1 MKRLS
6 SWVQLVIAVFG
17 LVPLLAVAGAAQAA
31 ESPYTALEDRSI
43 KALSAEQIEGYET
56 GQGMGFALAAELN
69 GYPGPK
75 HVLDLG
81 SELGLS
87 EAQLGSTEKAFAD
100 MKESA
105 EDLGGQIVTLER
117 ELDQL
122 FASHAI
128 GAENLATQVAQI
140 ARLQGK
146 LRTVHLRAHLV
157 MMGILNHDQIR
168 RYIEL
173 RGYHGGEHQGHHPD
187 GEQGGHP

>member
-1 MKRLS
+1 VKRLS
-6 SWVQLVIAVFG
+6 SWVQYVIVGFSLVA
-17 LVPLLAVAGAAQAA
+17 PLAVAGAAQTA
-31 ESPYTALEDRSI
+31 ESPYTVLENRPI
-43 KALSAEQIEGYET
+43 KALSADQVEGYET

-75 HVLDLG
+75 HVLEFG

-128 GAENLATQVAQI
+128 DAENLATQVAQI
-140 ARLQGK
+140 AQLQGQ
-146 LRTVHLRAHLV
+146 LRTVHLSAHLV

-187 GEQGGHP
+187 GEHGRHR